1 MSRPLTARLTSRLG
15 PVGAKLAGQPVVL
28 TNVVGVVVGVATLS
42 APLPDPLKAGIVSA
56 IVGLV
61 TVFVPS
67 QVVPVDKLVQ
77 GAVAQSAAGQPVTIT
92 PPSGGAQTI
101 GGIAP

>member
-28 TNVVGVVVGVATLS
+28 TNVVGVVVGVATL
-42 APLPDPLKAGIVSA
+42 ATPLPAELKTGLVAA
-56 IVGLV
+56 IVGVV

-77 GAVAQSAAGQPVTIT
+77 GTVAQSAAGQPVTIT
-92 PPSGGAQTI
+92 PPVGPAQTI
-101 GGIAP
+101 GEITP

>member
-28 TNVVGVVVGVATLS
+28 TNVVGVLVGVATL
-42 APLPDPLKAGIVSA
+42 ATPLPADLKAGIVA
-56 IVGLV
+56 ALVGVV
-61 TVFVPS
+61 TLFVPS

-77 GAVAQSAAGQPVTIT
+77 GTVTQSGPGQPVIVT
-92 PPSGGAQTI
+92 PSGGQPLSI
-101 GGIAP
+101 GGTP

>member
-15 PVGAKLAGQPVVL
+15 PVGEKLAGQPVVL
-28 TNVVGVVVGVATLS
+28 TNLVGVVVGVATL
-42 APLPDPLKAGIVSA
+42 ATPLPSDLKAGIVAA
-56 IVGLV
+56 IVGVV

-77 GAVAQSAAGQPVTIT
+77 GTVASSAPGQPVTIT
-92 PPSGGAQTI
+92 PPSGPAQTI
-101 GGIAP
+101 GGTVS

>member
-28 TNVVGVVVGVATLS
+28 TNVVGVVVGVATL
-42 APLPDPLKAGIVSA
+42 ATPLPDELKALVVSA
-56 IVGLV
+56 IVGVV
-61 TVFVPS
+61 TLFVPS

-77 GAVAQSAAGQPVTIT
+77 GSVAQSAAGEPVTIT
-92 PPSGGAQTI
+92 PPSGPAQTI
-101 GGIAP
+101 GGTAS